1 MIDTPV
7 FITGASQGLGRALAL
22 AFAKPGAR
30 LLLCA
35 RGAAALRRVVDE
47 ARDAGAECLAR
58 PVDVTDEAALAALV
72 AEAVEAWGPVGVLI
86 NNASALG
93 PRASLAEHDPA
104 GWRAAL
110 DVNLTGA
117 WLASRAVLPG
127 MRAAA
132 AGSIINV
139 TSSVGAEPRA
149 GWGVYAVS
157 KWALEGFTWNLALEE
172 AAYGVRVNAVNPG
185 SMRTDMRRAAYPD
198 EDPATV
204 VDPAGRVGVF
214 LWLASDASAGVT
226 GRRFDARIWASGD
239 PGRQGG

>member
-1 MIDTPV
+1 LIDTPV

-22 AFAKPGAR
+22 AFAEPGAR

-35 RGAAALRRVVDE
+35 RGADELRRVADE
-47 ARDAGAECLAR
+47 ARAAGAECLAR
-58 PVDVTDEAALAALV
+58 PVDVTDGEALAALV
-72 AEAVEAWGPVGVLI
+72 AEAMEAWGAVGALI

-93 PRASLAEHDPA
+93 PRVGLAEHDPA
-104 GWRAAL
+104 AWRAAL

-132 AGSIINV
+132 AGSIVNV

-172 AAYGVRVNAVNPG
+172 ADHGVRVNAVNPG

-198 EDPATV
+198 EEPTTV
-204 VDPAGRVGVF
+204 VDAAERVGVF
-214 LWLASDASAGVT
+214 LWLVSEASAGVT
-226 GRRFDARIWASGD
+226 GRRFDARVWTPGD
-239 PGRQGG
+239 PGRRGG